1 MRQVLAM
8 ISIDDNMAVEE
19 DLGTIEYL
27 EREFGWL
34 SESHIFLGAAR
45 ILDEDD
51 KYDAQAIELANKILE
66 NEY

>member
-1 MRQVLAM
+1 MRTIIAIIEVDEEPVIA
-8 ISIDDNMAVEE
+8 E

-34 SESHIFLGAAR
+34 NQSGIYLQNAR

-51 KYDAQAIELANKILE
+51 KCDANAIKLANQIFE
-66 NEY
+66 EE

>member
-1 MRQVLAM
+1 MRKIIAIIAVDDDKA
-8 ISIDDNMAVEE
+8 ISE

-34 SESHIFLGAAR
+34 NESGIFLEDAR

-51 KYDAQAIELANKILE
+51 KYDSEAIALSNKIFDS
-66 NEY
+66 

>member
-34 SESHIFLGAAR
+34 SESQIFLGAAR

-51 KYDAQAIELANKILE
+51 KYDAQAIELVNKIFE

>member
-1 MRQVLAM
+1 MRKIIAI
-8 ISIDDNMAVEE
+8 ISVDDDKAISE

-34 SESHIFLGAAR
+34 NESGIFLEDAR

-51 KYDAQAIELANKILE
+51 KYDSEAIALSNKIFDS
-66 NEY
+66 